1 MVRGHWHRLDE
12 IVSIDGDGFADRQ
25 RVSYRFHGHN
35 ADGPFVVEQQA
46 YYAEATVVSTTCG
59 SSAQDSARAERGFGR
74 KFGGECSLS
83 RTRRVVI
90 DATNVLSP
98 KAGSVTNIGRV
109 FQGTCFQVL
118 IAEPG
123 GDQARPPE
131 TSNEAASAGV
141 LVFDQGASWTV
152 PHGSTRKYR
161 AGMNQRLNRIIF
173 GDRGHSRRNRLRDDH
188 RDVSPRGRGD
198 SYDYHL
204 WRLLVLVGGSVVVLW
219 LAHVYAHGLGE
230 SLKIGHRLTIAEL
243 SSIARREYA
252 VVAAAI
258 LPLAAVGLGAAG
270 ALEDRTAVQLALW
283 LGVATLT
290 GQAVRYAHLESLSR
304 SATLVTVTV
313 NLAIGLAIIA
323 LEVLIA
329 H

>member
-1 MVRGHWHRLDE
+1 MVTRLD
-12 IVSIDGDGFADRQ
+12 R
-25 RVSYRFHGHN
+25 
-35 ADGPFVVEQQA
+35 
-46 YYAEATVVSTTCG
+46 
-59 SSAQDSARAERGFGR
+59 
-74 KFGGECSLS
+74 
-83 RTRRVVI
+83 
-90 DATNVLSP
+90 P
-98 KAGSVTNIGRV
+98 KP
-109 FQGTCFQVL
+109 Q
-118 IAEPG
+118 
-123 GDQARPPE
+123 
-131 TSNEAASAGV
+131 NEAASAGV

-173 GDRGHSRRNRLRDDH
+173 GDRETVAGTVYGTIIVMSVLAAGA
-188 RDVSPRGRGD
+188 S
-198 SYDYHL
+198 SYEYHL